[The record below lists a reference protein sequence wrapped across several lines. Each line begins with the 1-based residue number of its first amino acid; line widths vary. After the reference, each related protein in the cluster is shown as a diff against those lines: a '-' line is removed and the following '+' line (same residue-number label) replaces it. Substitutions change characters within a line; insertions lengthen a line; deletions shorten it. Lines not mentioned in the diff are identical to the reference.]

1 MTFIGKRVSVTII
14 KDRSLSLCPQE
25 VGCYNSESSWE
36 ASTPSPSDVNKAVD
50 GDPPKP
56 RTGGSTLSAGGA
68 GFTTRARNPQYFLN
82 TVCAIDQW
90 QLSVFPTFSFS
101 KWRISLLEILTADIL
116 VFPIVAGYVD
126 DDELQ
131 NLVHRLPSLE

>member
-1 MTFIGKRVSVTII
+1 MLTRQWTGTHPNPELGATI
-14 KDRSLSLCPQE
+14 
-25 VGCYNSESSWE
+25 
-36 ASTPSPSDVNKAVD
+36 
-50 GDPPKP
+50 
-56 RTGGSTLSAGGA
+56 LSAGGS

-82 TVCAIDQW
+82 TVCAIDKW

-101 KWRISLLEILTADIL
+101 KWRIPLLEILTAAIL

-126 DDELQ
+126 GDELQ